1 MDSGTFRGL
10 LTLALLLI
18 FIGIWLWAWSGKR
31 KKSFEEAAQ
40 LPLEDAS
47 PYTPNGDPENASN
60 EKPRSEQQHKEA
72 GHHE

>member
-31 KKSFEEAAQ
+31 KESFAEAAQ
-40 LPLEDAS
+40 LPLEEAPS
-47 PYTPNGDPENASN
+47 STPNGDLENASN
-60 EKPRSEQQHKEA
+60 KKPRSEQQHKEA
-72 GHHE
+72 EHHE